1 MRRRLA
7 AVAAAAALAL
17 PLSVVGMNLAFAETL
32 FGDTF
37 DDGNADGWSKSGGSW
52 SVAGGAYTLDDASAV
67 KALVTAGAGV
77 GKV

>member
-7 AVAAAAALAL
+7 AVAAAAAPAL
-17 PLSVVGMNLAFAETL
+17 PLSVVGEPVHVYNNYF
-32 FGDTF
+32 FH
-37 DDGNADGWSKSGGSW
+37 
-52 SVAGGAYTLDDASAV
+52 TLDDASAV